1 MSPDPRAAAARSA
14 ASARAA
20 ALAST
25 AVVLAAIAVALVV
38 AEVRAPA
45 DAVLTAEQLAYRLD
59 PNTASRD
66 ELLLL
71 PNVGPRLADEIIA
84 YRTQA
89 APAPAFRTPADL
101 GRVRGFGPVRIA
113 EAVPWL
119 RFPDSRDGA
128 EPPAGADEPAD
139 DPPAPEE
146 DAP

>member
-1 MSPDPRAAAARSA
+1 MSPDPRAAAARP
-14 ASARAA
+14 ARAA
-20 ALAST
+20 ASAST
-25 AVVLAAIAVALVV
+25 AVVLAAVTVGLVV
-38 AEVRAPA
+38 AEVRVPEGVALA
-45 DAVLTAEQLAYRLD
+45 AGQLAYRLD

-66 ELLLL
+66 EVLLL
-71 PNVGPRLADEIIA
+71 PNVGPRLADEIVA

-101 GRVRGFGPVRIA
+101 GRVRGFGPARIA
-113 EAVPWL
+113 QVVPLL

-128 EPPAGADEPAD
+128 APPTGAVEPAD